1 MEKPMEKP
9 MEKTMASRKPDVSFS
24 HFGMWV
30 ENLPRM
36 VRFYTGLL
44 GYVVSDR
51 GPLNT
56 PTGRHPFAFLTRDA
70 AEHHQLVLAG
80 GRPANL
86 AFNPINQ
93 LSFRVDS
100 LGTLR
105 AYYARVTRK
114 PYAALVSDI
123 HPVCHGNALSLYF
136 RDPEGNRIELYID
149 TPWYVNQP
157 MRLELDFS
165 LSDAALWEWVK
176 NAMQAKPGF
185 QPVERWRRNLQRE
198 LNAANL
204 KLEHELAA
212 ALDAARRKAGSN
224 KRPVKAATRL
234 RAKRANG

>member
-1 MEKPMEKP
+1 
-9 MEKTMASRKPDVSFS
+9 MASKKPDVSFS

-56 PTGRHPFAFLTRDA
+56 LTGRHPFAFLTRDA

-86 AFNPINQ
+86 PFNPINQ

-100 LGTLR
+100 LATLR
-105 AYYARVTRK
+105 AYYARVTSK

-157 MRLELDFS
+157 MRLILDFS
-165 LSDAALWEWVK
+165 LSDAALWAWVK

-204 KLEHELAA
+204 KLKRELAA
-212 ALDAARRKAGSN
+212 ALAGVRRKASAAKN
-224 KRPVKAATRL
+224 SAAKATVRNAR
-234 RAKRANG
+234 

>member
-1 MEKPMEKP
+1 
-9 MEKTMASRKPDVSFS
+9 MASKKPDVSFS

-30 ENLPRM
+30 ENLPPM

-86 AFNPINQ
+86 PFNPINQ

-100 LGTLR
+100 LATLR
-105 AYYARVTRK
+105 AYYARVTSK

-157 MRLELDFS
+157 MRLILDFS
-165 LSDAALWEWVK
+165 LSDAALWAWVK

-204 KLEHELAA
+204 KLKRELAA
-212 ALDAARRKAGSN
+212 ALAGARRKASAAKN
-224 KRPVKAATRL
+224 SAAKNSAAKATARNA
-234 RAKRANG
+234 R

>member
-1 MEKPMEKP
+1 
-9 MEKTMASRKPDVSFS
+9 MASKKPDVSFS

-51 GPLNT
+51 GPLIT

-86 AFNPINQ
+86 PFNPINQ

-100 LGTLR
+100 LATLR
-105 AYYARVTRK
+105 AYYARVTSK

-157 MRLELDFS
+157 MRLILDFS
-165 LSDAALWEWVK
+165 LSDAALWAWVK

-204 KLEHELAA
+204 KLKRELAA
-212 ALDAARRKAGSN
+212 ALAGARRKASAAKN
-224 KRPVKAATRL
+224 SAAKATARNA
-234 RAKRANG
+234 R

>member
-1 MEKPMEKP
+1 
-9 MEKTMASRKPDVSFS
+9 MASKKPDVSFS

-100 LGTLR
+100 LATLR
-105 AYYARVTRK
+105 AYYARVTSK

-157 MRLELDFS
+157 MRLILDFS
-165 LSDAALWEWVK
+165 LSDAALWAWVK

-185 QPVERWRRNLQRE
+185 QPVEHWRRNLQRE

-204 KLEHELAA
+204 KLKRELAA
-212 ALDAARRKAGSN
+212 ALAGARRKAGAAKNSAA
-224 KRPVKAATRL
+224 KKSAAKATARNA
-234 RAKRANG
+234 R

>member
-1 MEKPMEKP
+1 V
-9 MEKTMASRKPDVSFS
+9 ASKKPDVSFS

-86 AFNPINQ
+86 PFNPINQ

-100 LGTLR
+100 LATLR
-105 AYYARVTRK
+105 AYYARVTSK

-157 MRLELDFS
+157 MRLILDFS
-165 LSDAALWEWVK
+165 LSDAALWAWVK

-204 KLEHELAA
+204 KLKRELAA
-212 ALDAARRKAGSN
+212 ALAGARRKASAAKN
-224 KRPVKAATRL
+224 SAAKATARNA
-234 RAKRANG
+234 R

>member
-1 MEKPMEKP
+1 V
-9 MEKTMASRKPDVSFS
+9 ASKKPDVSFS

-86 AFNPINQ
+86 PFNPINQ

-100 LGTLR
+100 LATLR
-105 AYYARVTRK
+105 AYYARVTSK

-157 MRLELDFS
+157 MRLILDFS
-165 LSDAALWEWVK
+165 LSDAALWAWVK

-204 KLEHELAA
+204 KLKRELAA
-212 ALDAARRKAGSN
+212 ALAGARRKASAAKN
-224 KRPVKAATRL
+224 SAAKNSAAKATARNA
-234 RAKRANG
+234 R

>member
-1 MEKPMEKP
+1 
-9 MEKTMASRKPDVSFS
+9 MASKKPDVSFS

-86 AFNPINQ
+86 PFNPINQ

-100 LGTLR
+100 LATLR
-105 AYYARVTRK
+105 AYYARVTSK

-157 MRLELDFS
+157 MRLILDFS
-165 LSDAALWEWVK
+165 LSDTALWAWVK

-204 KLEHELAA
+204 KLKRELAA
-212 ALDAARRKAGSN
+212 ALAGARRKASAAKN
-224 KRPVKAATRL
+224 SAAKATARNA
-234 RAKRANG
+234 R

>member
-1 MEKPMEKP
+1 
-9 MEKTMASRKPDVSFS
+9 MASKKPDVSFS

-86 AFNPINQ
+86 PFNPINQ

-100 LGTLR
+100 LATLR
-105 AYYARVTRK
+105 AYYARVTSK

-157 MRLELDFS
+157 MRLILDFS
-165 LSDAALWEWVK
+165 LSDAALWAWVK

-204 KLEHELAA
+204 KLKRELAA
-212 ALDAARRKAGSN
+212 ALAGVRRKASAAKN
-224 KRPVKAATRL
+224 SAAKATVRNAR
-234 RAKRANG
+234 

>member
-1 MEKPMEKP
+1 
-9 MEKTMASRKPDVSFS
+9 MASKKPDVSFS

-86 AFNPINQ
+86 PFNPINQ

-100 LGTLR
+100 LATLR
-105 AYYARVTRK
+105 AYYARVTSK

-157 MRLELDFS
+157 MRLILDFS
-165 LSDAALWEWVK
+165 LSDAALWAWVK

-204 KLEHELAA
+204 KLKRELAA
-212 ALDAARRKAGSN
+212 ALAGVRRKASAAKN
-224 KRPVKAATRL
+224 SAAKNSAAKATARNA
-234 RAKRANG
+234 R

>member
-1 MEKPMEKP
+1 M
-9 MEKTMASRKPDVSFS
+9 
-24 HFGMWV
+24 
-30 ENLPRM
+30 
-36 VRFYTGLL
+36 
-44 GYVVSDR
+44 
-51 GPLNT
+51 
-56 PTGRHPFAFLTRDA
+56 
-70 AEHHQLVLAG
+70 LAG

-86 AFNPINQ
+86 PFNPINQ

-100 LGTLR
+100 LATLR
-105 AYYARVTRK
+105 AYYARVTSK

-157 MRLELDFS
+157 MRLILDFS
-165 LSDAALWEWVK
+165 LSDAALWAWVK

-204 KLEHELAA
+204 KLKRELAA
-212 ALDAARRKAGSN
+212 ALAGARRKASAAKN
-224 KRPVKAATRL
+224 SAAKATARNV
-234 RAKRANG
+234 R

>member
-1 MEKPMEKP
+1 
-9 MEKTMASRKPDVSFS
+9 MASKKPDVSFS

-100 LGTLR
+100 LATLR
-105 AYYARVTRK
+105 AYYARVTSK

-157 MRLELDFS
+157 MRLLLDFS
-165 LSDAALWEWVK
+165 LSDAALWAWVK

-204 KLEHELAA
+204 KLKRELAA
-212 ALDAARRKAGSN
+212 ALAGARRKAGAAKNSAAKN
-224 KRPVKAATRL
+224 SAAKATARNA
-234 RAKRANG
+234 R

>member
-1 MEKPMEKP
+1 MTDPNWHAGAFVWREL
-9 MEKTMASRKPDVSFS
+9 TTDDVE
-24 HFGMWV
+24 GA
-30 ENLPRM
+30 R
-36 VRFYTGLL
+36 RFYTGLL

-80 GRPANL
+80 GRPAKL

-100 LGTLR
+100 LATLR
-105 AYYARVTRK
+105 AYYARVTSK

-157 MRLELDFS
+157 MRL
-165 LSDAALWEWVK
+165 
-176 NAMQAKPGF
+176 
-185 QPVERWRRNLQRE
+185 
-198 LNAANL
+198 
-204 KLEHELAA
+204 
-212 ALDAARRKAGSN
+212 ALD
-224 KRPVKAATRL
+224 
-234 RAKRANG
+234 

>member
-1 MEKPMEKP
+1 
-9 MEKTMASRKPDVSFS
+9 MASKKPDVSFS

-86 AFNPINQ
+86 PFNPINQ

-100 LGTLR
+100 LATLR
-105 AYYARVTRK
+105 AYYARVTSK

-157 MRLELDFS
+157 MRLILDFS

-204 KLEHELAA
+204 KLKRELAA
-212 ALDAARRKAGSN
+212 ALAGARRKASAAKN
-224 KRPVKAATRL
+224 SAAKNSAAKATARNV
-234 RAKRANG
+234 R

>member
-1 MEKPMEKP
+1 
-9 MEKTMASRKPDVSFS
+9 MASKKPDVSFS

-86 AFNPINQ
+86 PFNPINQ

-100 LGTLR
+100 LATLR
-105 AYYARVTRK
+105 AYYARVTSK

-157 MRLELDFS
+157 MRLILDFS
-165 LSDAALWEWVK
+165 LSDAALWAWVK

-204 KLEHELAA
+204 KLKRELAA
-212 ALDAARRKAGSN
+212 ALAGARRKAGAAKNSAAKN
-224 KRPVKAATRL
+224 SAAKATARNA
-234 RAKRANG
+234 R

>member
-1 MEKPMEKP
+1 
-9 MEKTMASRKPDVSFS
+9 MASKKPDVSFS

-86 AFNPINQ
+86 PFNPINQ

-100 LGTLR
+100 LATLR
-105 AYYARVTRK
+105 AYYARVTSK

-157 MRLELDFS
+157 MRLILDFS

-204 KLEHELAA
+204 KLKRELAA
-212 ALDAARRKAGSN
+212 ALAGARRKASAAKN
-224 KRPVKAATRL
+224 SAAKNSAAKATARNA
-234 RAKRANG
+234 R

>member
-1 MEKPMEKP
+1 MEKP

-80 GRPANL
+80 GRPAKL

-100 LGTLR
+100 LATLR

-157 MRLELDFS
+157 MRLALDFS

-204 KLEHELAA
+204 KLKHELAA

-224 KRPVKAATRL
+224 KRPVKAATKL